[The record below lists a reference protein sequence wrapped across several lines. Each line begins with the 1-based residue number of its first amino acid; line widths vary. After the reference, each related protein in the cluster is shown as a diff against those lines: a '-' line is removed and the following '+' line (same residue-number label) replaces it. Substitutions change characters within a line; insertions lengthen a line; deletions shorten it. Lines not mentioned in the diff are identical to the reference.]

1 MTKVYVMS
9 TCPDCISV
17 KAELA
22 GNPEYQ
28 LIDIGEMARNLKEF
42 LRLRDSHPA
51 FDRVKMLGNI
61 GIPCFLYSDG
71 SVNFSLAS
79 SRRIAAIHSSS
90 AANADA
96 NADGA
101 TCSIDGKGC

>member
-9 TCPDCISV
+9 TCPDCINV

-28 LIDIGEMARNLKEF
+28 LIDIGEQARNLKEF
-42 LRLRDSHPA
+42 LRLRDAHPA
-51 FDRVKMLGNI
+51 FDRVKVLGNI

-71 SVNFSLAS
+71 SVSFSLAS
-79 SRRIAAIHSSS
+79 SRRIPATQLSS
-90 AANADA
+90 AANADTP
-96 NADGA
+96 ADGA